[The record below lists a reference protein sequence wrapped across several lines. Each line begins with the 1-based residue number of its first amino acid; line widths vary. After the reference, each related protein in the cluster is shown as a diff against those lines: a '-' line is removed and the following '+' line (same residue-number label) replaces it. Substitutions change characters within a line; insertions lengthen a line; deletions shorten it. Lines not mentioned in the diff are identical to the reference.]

1 MESGKTALIKKI
13 IGIEDLS
20 QSQLDRLNL
29 QNQAYA
35 DLVTFL
41 GNVIEKIKSGSTLR
55 QKLETEINKLIAP
68 DLEEDPQ
75 AERLSPNQL
84 INLFAIMLKYDSEQ
98 SAALINT
105 LKESIKVN
113 INNNPPGDNNT
124 IPIFPT
130 TGQGEVYTKE
140 DIQSAKK
147 VLKLADDLQK
157 SEMSFDELQELIEQ
171 KKNK

>member
-1 MESGKTALIKKI
+1 MESGKTELIKKI

-41 GNVIEKIKSGSTLR
+41 SNVIAKIQSGSDLR
-55 QKLETEINKLIAP
+55 QKLETEINKLISP
-68 DLEEDPQ
+68 EEED
-75 AERLSPNQL
+75 ADRLSPNQL

-113 INNNPPGDNNT
+113 INNNSSGDNNT

-130 TGQGEVYTKE
+130 TGQEEVYTKE
-140 DIQSAKK
+140 QIQQSKK
-147 VLKLADDLQK
+147 ILKIAEAIE
-157 SEMSFDELQELIEQ
+157 STEMSFDEIEEIIKN